1 MNLFIAQMVSLVT
14 NYNDYINLVGA
25 NPVRWFKY
33 LEKDD
38 CLNLALHFDSKR
50 DKQNESETISPYING
65 TLYIEAVYK
74 SYSNFWHCKWYKQ
87 GESSTYKWNIRYYL
101 PFRFENTV
109 NSIINFTT
117 AAERLREVLNKCM
130 QFTMD
135 NDFLQWSQ
143 TCSIAIKVL
152 ESTEPQTVF
161 NKSAVINN
169 DRYPLNV
176 RRMIYST
183 LIAFMRPDENLWT
196 IQYKKEEDKVMLAK
210 LRDEFYEALING
222 LMAAI
227 NLER

>member
-1 MNLFIAQMVSLVT
+1 
-14 NYNDYINLVGA
+14 
-25 NPVRWFKY
+25 
-33 LEKDD
+33 
-38 CLNLALHFDSKR
+38 
-50 DKQNESETISPYING
+50 
-65 TLYIEAVYK
+65 
-74 SYSNFWHCKWYKQ
+74 
-87 GESSTYKWNIRYYL
+87 
-101 PFRFENTV
+101 
-109 NSIINFTT
+109 
-117 AAERLREVLNKCM
+117 M